1 MRSGTFGVLWKM
13 KKKRRGEG
21 FPAVFLLDIIE
32 KEASIEACCDS
43 RCQTVILNHSDY
55 ENTAECGEDDNFPC
69 RHCQN
74 ENFKQFR
81 MKWEGERGGGRKTN
95 LAQFNWVLPVDL

>member
-13 KKKRRGEG
+13 EKKG

-55 ENTAECGEDDNFPC
+55 ENTAECRKDDNFPC
-69 RHCQN
+69 HHCQN

-81 MKWEGERGGGRKTN
+81 MKWEGGGRKTK